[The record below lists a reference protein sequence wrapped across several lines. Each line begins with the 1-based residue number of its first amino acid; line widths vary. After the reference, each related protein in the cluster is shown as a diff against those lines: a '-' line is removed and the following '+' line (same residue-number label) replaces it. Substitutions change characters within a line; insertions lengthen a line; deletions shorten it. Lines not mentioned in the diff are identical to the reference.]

1 MRAFFCLIIC
11 ARRIALVVFFFVPLF
26 LCGYFYV
33 AVLVYRHHYIAVVV
47 RAINRYVVRFKTV
60 EGGLTRMIEFVAV
73 GIATDYRILERIRV
87 QKRIESRSC
96 AAVMSDFQYVAIDFA
111 RALDDKRLV
120 EFVAVAREHNTSAV
134 VFQNSNGRYG
144 VFAFGTIE
152 IRVVVILL
160 RRAIKHQSVRR
171 FLYNYAVRVYVGID
185 VKHDFAIRL
194 GERGDEKFRIRYRSD
209 CVFVGES
216 ARVECVDLI
225 LQRLFSFDVVP
236 GAASTLGINNFST
249 WYCFKSSSIK

>member
-11 ARRIALVVFFFVPLF
+11 ARRIALVVFVFVPLF

-96 AAVMSDFQYVAIDFA
+96 AAVMPDFQYVAIDFA
-111 RALDDKRLV
+111 RALDD
-120 EFVAVAREHNTSAV
+120 
-134 VFQNSNGRYG
+134 
-144 VFAFGTIE
+144 
-152 IRVVVILL
+152 
-160 RRAIKHQSVRR
+160 
-171 FLYNYAVRVYVGID
+171 
-185 VKHDFAIRL
+185 
-194 GERGDEKFRIRYRSD
+194 
-209 CVFVGES
+209 
-216 ARVECVDLI
+216 
-225 LQRLFSFDVVP
+225 
-236 GAASTLGINNFST
+236 
-249 WYCFKSSSIK
+249 